1 MSKQPMDRLGQLQ
14 RAVVEIV
21 WELGEATV
29 RQVWER
35 FCAEQKEVSYTTILA
50 AMQRLEKSGWLR
62 HRAEGKSNI
71 YLPTRTREQ
80 AGASSVRTFVQGMFD
95 GNALLMFRHLV
106 EEGELSDKELQELQR
121 LIEEKRKGRK
131 K

>member
-1 MSKQPMDRLGQLQ
+1 MSRQPMDRLGQLQ

-35 FCAEQKEVSYTTILA
+35 LCPEKEVSYTTILA

-62 HRAEGKSNI
+62 HRAQGKTNV
-71 YLPTRTREQ
+71 YKPTRTREQ
-80 AGASSVRTFVQGMFD
+80 AGASSVRTFVQRMFD
-95 GNALLMFRHLV
+95 GSALLMFRQLV
-106 EEGELSDKELQELQR
+106 EEGELSDAELQELQR
-121 LIEEKRKGRK
+121 LINQKRKERQK
-131 K
+131 

>member
-1 MSKQPMDRLGQLQ
+1 MSKQPLDRLGKLQ
-14 RAVVEIV
+14 RAVVEAV

-35 FCAEQKEVSYTTILA
+35 LCPKKEVSYTTILA

-62 HRAEGKSNI
+62 HRTQGKSNV
-71 YLPTRTREQ
+71 YQPTRTRQQ
-80 AGASSVRTFVQGMFD
+80 AGVSSINKFVQRMFD

-106 EEGELSDKELQELQR
+106 EEGELSDEELRELQK
-121 LIEEKRKGRK
+121 LINQKRKERQK
-131 K
+131 

>member
-1 MSKQPMDRLGQLQ
+1 MSRQPMDRLGKLQ
-14 RAVVEIV
+14 RAVVETV

-35 FCAEQKEVSYTTILA
+35 LCPGKEVSYTTILA

-62 HRAEGKSNI
+62 HRAEGKSNV
-71 YLPTRTREQ
+71 YRPTRTREQ
-80 AGASSVRTFVQGMFD
+80 AGLSSVRTFVRRMFG

-106 EEGELSDKELQELQR
+106 EDGELSDAELQELQR
-121 LIEEKRKGRK
+121 LINQKRKERQK
-131 K
+131 

>member
-1 MSKQPMDRLGQLQ
+1 MSKQPMDRLGKLQ
-14 RAVVEIV
+14 RAVMEVV
-21 WELGEATV
+21 WEMGEATV

-35 FCAEQKEVSYTTILA
+35 VSPDKEVSYTTILA
-50 AMQRLEKSGWLR
+50 ALQRLERSGWLR
-62 HRAEGKSNI
+62 HRAEGKSNV
-71 YLPTRTREQ
+71 YVPTRTREQ
-80 AGASSVRTFVQGMFD
+80 AGASSVRTFVQGMFG

>member
-1 MSKQPMDRLGQLQ
+1 MSKQPMDRLGKLQ
-14 RAVVEIV
+14 RAVMEVV

-35 FCAEQKEVSYTTILA
+35 LSPDKEVSYTTILA

-62 HRAEGKSNI
+62 HRAEGKSNV

-80 AGASSVRTFVQGMFD
+80 AGASSVRTFVQGMF
-95 GNALLMFRHLV
+95 GGSALLMFRHLV
-106 EEGELSDKELQELQR
+106 EEGELSDQELQELQR
-121 LIEEKRKGRK
+121 LIDKKRKERK
-131 K
+131 R

>member
-1 MSKQPMDRLGQLQ
+1 MSRQPMDRLGKLQ
-14 RAVVEIV
+14 RKVVETV

-35 FCAEQKEVSYTTILA
+35 LCPDKEVSYTTILA

-62 HRAEGKSNI
+62 HRAEGKSNV

-80 AGASSVRTFVQGMFD
+80 AGASSVRTFVQRMFD

-106 EEGELSDKELQELQR
+106 EEGELSDQELRELQR
-121 LIEEKRKGRK
+121 LIDKKRKERPR
-131 K
+131 

>member
-1 MSKQPMDRLGQLQ
+1 MSKQPLDQLGKLQ
-14 RAVVEIV
+14 RRVVEAV
-21 WELGEATV
+21 WDIGEATV

-35 FCAEQKEVSYTTILA
+35 ICPKKNLSYTTILA

-62 HRAEGKSNI
+62 HRLEGKSNVYI
-71 YLPTRTREQ
+71 PTRTREQ
-80 AGASSVRTFVQGMFD
+80 AGIGSIRKLAQRIYE

-106 EEGELSDKELQELQR
+106 EEGDLSDEQLQELQKIISR
-121 LIEEKRKGRK
+121 KRKERK

>member
-1 MSKQPMDRLGQLQ
+1 MSKQPMDRLGKLQ
-14 RAVVEIV
+14 RAVMEVV

-35 FCAEQKEVSYTTILA
+35 LSPGKEVSYTTILA
-50 AMQRLEKSGWLR
+50 AMQRLEGSGWLR

-80 AGASSVRTFVQGMFD
+80 AGASSVRAFVQGMF
-95 GNALLMFRHLV
+95 GGSALLMFRHLV
-106 EEGELSDKELQELQR
+106 EEGELNDKELQELQR
-121 LIEEKRKGRK
+121 LIEEKRKGRQK
-131 K
+131 

>member
-1 MSKQPMDRLGQLQ
+1 MSKQPMDRLGKLQ
-14 RAVVEIV
+14 RAVVEVV
-21 WELGEATV
+21 WDMGEATV

-35 FCAEQKEVSYTTILA
+35 LCPEKEVSYTTILA

-62 HRAEGKSNI
+62 HRAEGKTNV

-80 AGASSVRTFVQGMFD
+80 AGTSSVRTFMQGMF
-95 GNALLMFRHLV
+95 GGSALLMFRHLV

-121 LIEEKRKGRK
+121 LIEEKRKGRQK
-131 K
+131 

>member
-1 MSKQPMDRLGQLQ
+1 MSKQPMDRLGKLQ
-14 RAVVEIV
+14 RAVVEVV

-35 FCAEQKEVSYTTILA
+35 LSPDKDVSYTTILA

-62 HRAEGKSNI
+62 HRAEGKSNV

-80 AGASSVRTFVQGMFD
+80 AGASSVRTFVQGMFG

-106 EEGELSDKELQELQR
+106 EEGDLRDEELQELQK
-121 LIEEKRKGRK
+121 LISEKRKERQR
-131 K
+131 

>member
-1 MSKQPMDRLGQLQ
+1 MSKQPMDRLGKLQ
-14 RAVVEIV
+14 RAVMEVV

-35 FCAEQKEVSYTTILA
+35 LSPGKEVSYTTILA

-62 HRAEGKSNI
+62 HRAEGKSNV

-80 AGASSVRTFVQGMFD
+80 AGASSVRAFVQGMF
-95 GNALLMFRHLV
+95 GGSALLMFRHLV
-106 EEGELSDKELQELQR
+106 EEGELSDQELQELQR
-121 LIEEKRKGRK
+121 LIDKKRKERK